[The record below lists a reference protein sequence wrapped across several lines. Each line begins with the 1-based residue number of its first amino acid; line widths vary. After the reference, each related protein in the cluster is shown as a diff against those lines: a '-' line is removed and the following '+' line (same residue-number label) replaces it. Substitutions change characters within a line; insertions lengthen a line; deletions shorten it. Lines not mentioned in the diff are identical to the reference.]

1 MEING
6 HFNSL
11 LPHHVYVYIIYTCMY
26 FLCNWSGCM
35 HGFRDAVRYSFGAV
49 IQKELDQFVHDWNS
63 HRIRHTNMAE
73 VPHGIPDV
81 LYTVPSLKGII
92 ICKIVV

>member
-1 MEING
+1 M
-6 HFNSL
+6 
-11 LPHHVYVYIIYTCMY
+11 YVFFMQ
-26 FLCNWSGCM
+26 LVWM
-35 HGFRDAVRYSFGAV
+35 HAWVRDAVRYSFGAV

-81 LYTVPSLKGII
+81 LYTVPSLKGVI